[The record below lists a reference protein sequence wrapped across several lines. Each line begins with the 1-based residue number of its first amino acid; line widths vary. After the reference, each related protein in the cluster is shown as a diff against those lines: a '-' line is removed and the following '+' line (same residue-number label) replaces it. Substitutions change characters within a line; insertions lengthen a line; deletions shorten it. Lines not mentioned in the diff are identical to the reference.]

1 MLAAAVAVLGLQAPL
16 PVSRVAQSRLGG
28 VRMASDEP
36 WFEDCVSTTSIDKS
50 AFECAA
56 PPQSTWPCSNW
67 HGRLAA
73 AIWSPCC
80 ARYLTNGAPLPVA
93 IESNWARICEHCHG
107 PGDCFADSTARHL
120 RAAYA
125 TAMNAPAP
133 AASTSG
139 KQDFLEASPFWDQS
153 NIPINTCVAQAV

>member
-73 AIWSPCC
+73 AGRLRCHMEPVLCS
-80 ARYLTNGAPLPVA
+80 LPHKRRTVA
-93 IESNWARICEHCHG
+93 CGHRVKLG
-107 PGDCFADSTARHL
+107 PHL
-120 RAAYA
+120 
-125 TAMNAPAP
+125 
-133 AASTSG
+133 
-139 KQDFLEASPFWDQS
+139 
-153 NIPINTCVAQAV
+153 